1 MLKNAAF
8 GLDKSVY
15 AINELELDL
24 VLYWS
29 AASSSMTTLSSPTPF
44 IEMT

>member
-24 VLYWS
+24 VLYKLGVVPKVK
-29 AASSSMTTLSSPTPF
+29 TLR
-44 IEMT
+44 